1 MVTNAYTGLEVIQCM
16 ANTSL
21 LYKKLSALSV
31 KGKGTSKEEF
41 KPQAFRKE
49 YGVIILSE
57 VTCLQSETLPKEDI

>member
-1 MVTNAYTGLEVIQCM
+1 M

-57 VTCLQSETLPKEDI
+57 VACLQSETLPKEDI

>member
-1 MVTNAYTGLEVIQCM
+1 M

-49 YGVIILSE
+49 YGVIILFRGN
-57 VTCLQSETLPKEDI
+57 LPTVKNTSKRRHIVKQNTIKLEE